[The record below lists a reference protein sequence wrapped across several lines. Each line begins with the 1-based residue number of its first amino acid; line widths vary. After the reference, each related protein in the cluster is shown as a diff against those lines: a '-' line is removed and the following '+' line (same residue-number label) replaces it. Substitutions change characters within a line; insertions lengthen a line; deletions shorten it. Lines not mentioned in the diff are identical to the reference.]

1 MISEE
6 KLIHIIHV
14 MLDGLEKEKLV
25 QYPDKVAAVREMK
38 RVGLQWLSNLNAVT
52 EIAEKR
58 IRSQKNAPL
67 ENSPQW
73 DTLFAKYCDEEI
85 QKRGG

>member
-25 QYPDKVAAVREMK
+25 QYPDKVAAVRELK
-38 RVGLQWLSNLNAVT
+38 RVGLQWLSNLNAVADV
-52 EIAEKR
+52 AERR
-58 IRSQKNAPL
+58 IRSQKNAPV

-73 DTLFAKYCDEEI
+73 DTLFAKYCDEEMA
-85 QKRGG
+85 KRGG

>member
-6 KLIHIIHV
+6 KLIHIIHL

-25 QYPDKVAAVREMK
+25 TYPDKVAAVRELK
-38 RVGLQWLSNLNAVT
+38 RVGLQWLSNLNAVSDV
-52 EIAEKR
+52 AAQR
-58 IRSQKNAPL
+58 IRTQRNAPL

-73 DTLFAKYCDEEI
+73 DVLFAKYCEEEMA
-85 QKRGG
+85 KRGG